1 MLQKVETEYREITGE
16 DFDALRDLG
25 RMMHEEGSYSH
36 LKFSD
41 RRLLE
46 TFGRYMNDPDR
57 IGIIAIQGDKPC
69 GMIGGY
75 VSKYYFSDQI
85 VASDIAWFVLP
96 EFRGTMIGVRL
107 LDAFENWAKAKGVEE
122 LRIGISTGVNM
133 EAFDRLMKKR
143 GYSMVGTNYR
153 LEN

>member
-1 MLQKVETEYREITGE
+1 
-16 DFDALRDLG
+16 
-25 RMMHEEGSYSH
+25 
-36 LKFSD
+36 
-41 RRLLE
+41 
-46 TFGRYMNDPDR
+46 
-57 IGIIAIQGDKPC
+57 
-69 GMIGGY
+69 MIGGY